1 MAFMDA
7 EEDGGISD
15 EGKDK
20 GLMDRPLKWW
30 PLERPSRL
38 ENRTELQERARVRC
52 GEARLKLKPGVSN
65 RD

>member
-20 GLMDRPLKWW
+20 GLM
-30 PLERPSRL
+30 ERQCSCTRY
-38 ENRTELQERARVRC
+38 EKN
-52 GEARLKLKPGVSN
+52 SN
-65 RD
+65 HG